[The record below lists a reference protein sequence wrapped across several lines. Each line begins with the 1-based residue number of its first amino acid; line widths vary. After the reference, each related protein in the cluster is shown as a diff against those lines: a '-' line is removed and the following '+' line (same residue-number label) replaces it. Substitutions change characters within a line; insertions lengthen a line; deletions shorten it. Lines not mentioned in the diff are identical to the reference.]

1 MWILDKKTNQRN
13 PFLPNKHKAVLKLKC
28 LLTDLIYMEKKK
40 INARLTPST
49 PPDSHLVAH
58 RTDADCQ
65 WYYVSLWSWLAG
77 CLFIF
82 TKVSFAMEKK
92 ESADFIF
99 ISIQKFHHRAFVNGY
114 PCQSKTNPDLS
125 YKHSDL
131 GFFSWESLKSLV
143 FMLHWNRNKF
153 WSFASFHRMDLASGH
168 CYCLLFASVWPGQL
182 TSVISSRVVKSLFM
196 VRPIQFCFLYW
207 DTKFKCQAGS
217 FVQHSVLL

>member
-1 MWILDKKTNQRN
+1 
-13 PFLPNKHKAVLKLKC
+13 
-28 LLTDLIYMEKKK
+28 MEKKK
-40 INARLTPST
+40 ISMPDWH
-49 PPDSHLVAH
+49 PPPPQIHILLPTEQMQIASDITFLFGAG
-58 RTDADCQ
+58 
-65 WYYVSLWSWLAG
+65 WLAVY
-77 CLFIF
+77 LFLP
-82 TKVSFAMEKK
+82 KSPLLWKKK

-168 CYCLLFASVWPGQL
+168 RYCLLFASVWPGQL

-217 FVQHSVLL
+217 FVQHSVLLLASCH